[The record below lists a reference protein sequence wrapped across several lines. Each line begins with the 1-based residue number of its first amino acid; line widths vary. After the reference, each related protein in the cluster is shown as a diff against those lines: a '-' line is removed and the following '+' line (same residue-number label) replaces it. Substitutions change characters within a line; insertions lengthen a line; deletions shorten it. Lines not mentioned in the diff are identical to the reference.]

1 MIQTN
6 AAHLVHV
13 QAKTYFKYCL
23 CSLQESEKIRNF
35 LNRFFLIFP
44 QHALADGLIELC
56 KNHIVA
62 EVFERYYINT
72 YKSPV
77 ASNLLLPHY
86 TALILIGIVF
96 IVLNYIIESGI
107 YAKIQMKI
115 KGAIQKRKSEYVIGF
130 VFKTKN

>member
-1 MIQTN
+1 M
-6 AAHLVHV
+6 
-13 QAKTYFKYCL
+13 
-23 CSLQESEKIRNF
+23 QESEKIRNF

-115 KGAIQKRKSEYVIGF
+115 KGAIQKRKSEYVIGL
-130 VFKTKN
+130 